1 MLQKNHKNLCIVRTV
16 WIEFFDKNNI
26 VNSKFS
32 KFNREIYQTK
42 TQNIH
47 LNFIANIYEF
57 CVNEVHFYEKKIV
70 EVWIK

>member
-1 MLQKNHKNLCIVRTV
+1 MLQKKPPKNLCIVRTV

-47 LNFIANIYEF
+47 LNFIADINEF
-57 CVNEVHFYEKKIV
+57 CVIKFISMKRIN